1 MYNRISIVG
10 GSGSGKS
17 TLCRI
22 LSKYLN
28 LPAIHIDAIN
38 FGPNWVQIDKSK
50 RDATILSKSSEEKWI
65 IDGNYDQ
72 TLKTRFDRADL
83 IIFLDYST
91 FALVKGVSK
100 RFLKSPYKEKQEVP
114 NCKER
119 LNWHFTKYVLTY
131 NKKKRPLI
139 LENLKNIPKDKVL
152 IFKKQKD
159 LNNWLKDFTNN
170 KDIKNILKES

>member
-1 MYNRISIVG
+1 MYNRICIVG
-10 GSGSGKS
+10 GAGSGKS

-22 LSKYLN
+22 LSKKLN
-28 LPAIHIDAIN
+28 LPAVHIDAIN
-38 FGPNWVQIDKSK
+38 FGPNWVQNDTNV
-50 RDATILSKSSEEKWI
+50 RDNTILEKALEEKWI
-65 IDGNYDQ
+65 IDGNYDK
-72 TLKTRFDRADL
+72 TLQARFDRADL

-91 FALVKGVSK
+91 PALIKGVSK

-139 LENLKNIPKDKVL
+139 MEKLKDISKNKVL
-152 IFKKQKD
+152 IFNKQKD
-159 LNNWLKDFTNN
+159 LNNWLKSFTHNE
-170 KDIKNILKES
+170 NILAQIK

>member
-22 LSKYLN
+22 LSKELN

-38 FGPNWVQIDKSK
+38 FGPNWTQIDKDQ
-50 RDATILSKSSEEKWI
+50 RDNIILSKASEEKWI
-65 IDGNYDQ
+65 IDGNYDK
-72 TLKTRFDRADL
+72 TLKTRFNRADL
-83 IIFLDYST
+83 IIFLDYT
-91 FALVKGVSK
+91 TLALVKGVSK
-100 RFLKSPYKEKQEVP
+100 RFLKSPYKEKQELP

-131 NKKKRPLI
+131 NRKKRPLI
-139 LENLKNIPKDKVL
+139 LENLKEIPKDKVL

-159 LNNWLKDFTNN
+159 LNNWLKAFTHN
-170 KDIKNILKES
+170 KNILKQL